1 MLLKYKDI
9 ITTLDPEQKERIA
22 DVLKKAGVQYWTND
36 EDVVDL
42 GIINTSEENDDESTT
57 LTTFSVRKEDA
68 KKAVQA
74 IDGLMA

>member
-1 MLLKYKDI
+1 MILKYKDI

-22 DVLKKAGVQYWTND
+22 KALKEAKVQYWTND

-42 GIINTSEENDDESTT
+42 GIISTAEENEDESTV

-74 IDGLMA
+74 IERLMA

>member
-1 MLLKYKDI
+1 MLLKYKNI
-9 ITTLDPEQKERIA
+9 ITTLDPEQKKRIA

-42 GIINTSEENDDESTT
+42 GIINTSEENEDESTV

-74 IDGLMA
+74 IDELMA

>member
-22 DVLKKAGVQYWTND
+22 NVLKKAGVQYWTND

-42 GIINTSEENDDESTT
+42 GIINTSEENEDESTT